1 MTRRDLMKAAAAAA
15 PALAAQTAG
24 GITKYVRFR
33 KGSAVAYGILDGDT
47 IREISGSLFGDH
59 KPNGKTHTMSE
70 VKLLYPV
77 EPTKVLAMARN
88 YRSHLSTAPEPT
100 RPEIFYKP
108 LTSLQNPGDPI
119 IYPADATD
127 LHFECELVLVIG
139 KRAHNITKA
148 QAPGVIWGITAGND
162 VSERQW
168 QNGKDKD
175 IQWWRAKGADT
186 FGPMGPAV
194 VRGLNYSK
202 LKIATRLN
210 GKTLQEDSTSALIFD
225 CDTMVSF
232 ISRYVTLEPGDC
244 IFTGTPGRTSPM
256 KPGDVVEVE
265 LEGVGVLRN
274 PIVAAKKT

>member
-1 MTRRDLMKAAAAAA
+1 MTRRNWLAAAAAA
-15 PALAAQTAG
+15 SPLAMQAQGAV
-24 GITKYVRFR
+24 ISYVRFR
-33 KGSAVAYGILDGDT
+33 KAGATAYGILEGET
-47 IREISGSLFGDH
+47 IREISGPLFGDH
-59 KPNGKTHTMSE
+59 KPNGKSHKLSE

-77 EPTKVLAMARN
+77 QPTKVLALARN

-139 KRAHNITKA
+139 KRASHITKE
-148 QAPGVIWGITAGND
+148 QAPGVIWGVTAGND

-168 QNGKDKD
+168 QGGKDKD

-194 VRGLNYSK
+194 ARGLNYSK

-210 GKTLQEDSTSALIFD
+210 GKTLQEDSTAQLIFD
-225 CDTMVSF
+225 CPTIVSF
-232 ISRYVTLEPGDC
+232 VSRYVTLEPGDC
-244 IFTGTPGRTSPM
+244 IYTGTPGRTSPM
-256 KPGDVVEVE
+256 KPGDLVEVD

-274 PIVAAKKT
+274 PVVAAKA